1 MKSYASIDRIEGK
14 FAVCE
19 VELIAVEQSRP
30 EDFATKETE
39 MLDILLQEI
48 PESLGEIDEED
59 ILVVEHDGK
68 TISTVYSKDEEE
80 KKRRVDLLRSIMAK

>member
-19 VELIAVEQSRP
+19 VELLPIEESKP
-30 EDFATKETE
+30 EDFGAKDTE

-48 PESLGEIDEED
+48 PEKLGKVQEGDV
-59 ILVVEHDGK
+59 LVVEHDGENV
-68 TISTVYSKDEEE
+68 TSVYYKDEEE
-80 KKRRVDLLRSIMAK
+80 KARRVELLKSIIH